1 MIVGCLGDIIFAV
14 FDGYV
19 KTIKDMAQS
28 VSARYTTHQ
37 RAGGKALAEFTGTDA
52 DTITFDIELS
62 AYLGVAPSK
71 QREILKGYVD
81 NHTTLPFV
89 LGNEVF
95 GSYRWVIKSVKFKTK
110 YTAAFGVPTWIAAS
124 VTLLEYPRE

>member
-1 MIVGCLGDIIFAV
+1 MIVGCLGDITFAV

-71 QREILKGYVD
+71 QREILKGHVQ
-81 NHTTLPFV
+81 
-89 LGNEVF
+89 
-95 GSYRWVIKSVKFKTK
+95 
-110 YTAAFGVPTWIAAS
+110 
-124 VTLLEYPRE
+124 

>member
-1 MIVGCLGDIIFAV
+1 MIVGCLGGIIFAV

-19 KTIKDMAQS
+19 KTIKDMVQS

-52 DTITFDIELS
+52 DT
-62 AYLGVAPSK
+62 K
-71 QREILKGYVD
+71 QREILMGYVD

-110 YTAAFGVPTWIAAS
+110 HTDAFGVPTWITAS

>member
-1 MIVGCLGDIIFAV
+1 MV
-14 FDGYV
+14 
-19 KTIKDMAQS
+19 QS

-110 YTAAFGVPTWIAAS
+110 HTDAFGVPTWITAS